1 MTVTLL
7 RTLNEL
13 LTRDDERLEPN
24 EAKRLVDSARD
35 GGDVSADEKKELSA
49 IASGPRTTLA
59 ARTVIEKFVAE
70 SDPVREPVMR
80 SMPGLDASSFDDD
93 VLVLGPD
100 GSSIG
105 SSGVTPYSRSYD
117 AVHVGPMRLAHG
129 SKPPHSSVLS
139 EEENER
145 VATQTPGSAL
155 DAAAKERGAKLGAGF
170 EALANSK
177 SAFDPEAPSWWGKCH
192 AWAWSALSTELA
204 ARVDVSGPEGQRGL
218 WLGGQWV
225 SRADLGNFLM
235 GTADQLALADPNVM
249 FDPKLDAM
257 DLLQATSQFLLQGGG
272 GFVADIHNDAAHGGD
287 REVWNQP
294 FVSADVDTTTL
305 RGAGADFVLSLARK
319 EGLTDATTVK
329 HVHVVGRYGAEN
341 SDAWEG
347 EPSLSSRAWNV
358 YAVTDANG
366 LVLGAYMADDEKLE
380 GATGLPTRASQE
392 LPEYVWKPSLRAA
405 DDALSGKLNRSID
418 NDALGREYRFLV
430 GEVLKKGVPGATRAR
445 FEAELASLPQGPID
459 ASRIE
464 SLKLR
469 YPGIE
474 NAYSA
479 EQWARAFKSRGL

>member
-1 MTVTLL
+1 V
-7 RTLNEL
+7 E
-13 LTRDDERLEPN
+13 
-24 EAKRLVDSARD
+24 SARD
-35 GGDVSADEKKELSA
+35 GGDVTADEKHELTA
-49 IASGPRTTLA
+49 IANGPRTTLA
-59 ARTVIEKFVAE
+59 ARSVIEKFIA
-70 SDPVREPVMR
+70 DTDAPGTPVLRA
-80 SMPGLDASSFDDD
+80 MPGFDASSFDDD
-93 VLVLGPD
+93 VVVLGPD
-100 GSSIG
+100 GSTVG
-105 SSGVTPYSRSYD
+105 ASGVTPYSRSYD
-117 AVHVGPMRLAHG
+117 AVHTGPMREAHG
-129 SKPPHSSVLS
+129 SKPPRSSVLT
-139 EEENER
+139 EEENAR
-145 VATQTPGSAL
+145 LAKQTPGAAL
-155 DAAAKERGAKLGAGF
+155 DAAAKERGVKLGDGF

-204 ARVDVSGPEGQRGL
+204 ARVDVGGPEGQRGL

-235 GTADQLALADPNVM
+235 GTADQLALADPNTL

-257 DLLQATSQFLLQGGG
+257 DLLQATSQFLLDGGG

-294 FVSADVDTTTL
+294 FVAADVDTKTL
-305 RGAGADFVLSLARK
+305 SGSGADFVLSLARK
-319 EGLTDATTVK
+319 EGLTDAVTVK

-347 EPSLSSRAWNV
+347 EPNLSSRAWNI
-358 YAVTDANG
+358 YAVTDRNG

-405 DDALSGKLNRSID
+405 DDALSGKLNLSID
-418 NDALGREYRFLV
+418 RDALGREYRFLV
-430 GEVLKKGVPGATRAR
+430 GEMLKKGVPGVVRER
-445 FEAELASLPQGPID
+445 FEAEVAALPQGPID
-459 ASRIE
+459 ATRLE